1 MSKSKGVWNG
11 LTMGIACVLLGFIAL
26 GLTPVFN
33 LFFVPIIVFIVWRNL
48 NSVKLLEERVAKMEA
63 GKSGN

>member
-11 LTMGIACVLLGFIAL
+11 LTMGIAGVLLGLIAL

-48 NSVKLLEERVAKMEA
+48 NNVKLLEERVAKMEA

>member
-11 LTMGIACVLLGFIAL
+11 LTMGIACVLLGLIAL

-48 NSVKLLEERVAKMEA
+48 NRVKLLEDRVAKME
-63 GKSGN
+63 SGQSGH